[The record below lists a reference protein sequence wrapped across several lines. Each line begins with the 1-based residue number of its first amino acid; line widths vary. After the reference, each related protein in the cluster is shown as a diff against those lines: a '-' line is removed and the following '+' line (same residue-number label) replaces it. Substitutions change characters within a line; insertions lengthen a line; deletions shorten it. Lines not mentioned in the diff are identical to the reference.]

1 MNNYMNLIG
10 KRARKASQY
19 KIDTKIKNNVLASY
33 AKMLDENK
41 GLIIKEN
48 TKDINYAKKIGLKEN
63 LINRLHLNEKKINDI
78 RNSII
83 SIIRFKDPTNHVL
96 EKWKRPNG
104 LNISRVSI
112 PIGVIGVI
120 YESRPNV
127 TSDVASLCFKS
138 GNAVI
143 LRGGSEA
150 INSNRVLSKLFRK
163 ALKKIKSMKTL
174 YNL

>member
-1 MNNYMNLIG
+1 MNLIG

-19 KIDTKIKNNVLASY
+19 KIDTKVKNSVLTSY

-83 SIIRFKDPTNHVL
+83 SIVRFKDTTDHDI
-96 EKWKRPNG
+96 EKWKRTNG

-112 PIGVIGVI
+112 PVGSIGVISEIKKIGK
-120 YESRPNV
+120 
-127 TSDVASLCFKS
+127 SDDASYCFKS
-138 GNAVI
+138 CNAGI
-143 LRGGSEA
+143 
-150 INSNRVLSKLFRK
+150 
-163 ALKKIKSMKTL
+163 
-174 YNL
+174 